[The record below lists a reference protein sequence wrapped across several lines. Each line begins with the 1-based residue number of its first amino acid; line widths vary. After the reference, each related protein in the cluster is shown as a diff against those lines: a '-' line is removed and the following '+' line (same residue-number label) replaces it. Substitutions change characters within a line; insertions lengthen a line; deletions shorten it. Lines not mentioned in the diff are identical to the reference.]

1 MILSAEITMY
11 PLQDDYLPAI
21 RAIIEKLNTYKNIQ
35 VQTFPTATI
44 LMGEDDKVMEAL
56 KDAMRWSVEECGKAV
71 FITKFLPN
79 YHAFTDNSA
88 SIDE

>member
-11 PLQDDYLPAI
+11 PLQDEYLPAI
-21 RAIIEKLNTYKNIQ
+21 QAMIKKLNSYEGLQ

-44 LMGEDDKVMEAL
+44 LMGDYDVVMDAI

-71 FITKFLPN
+71 FVTKFLPN
-79 YHAFTDNSA
+79 YSA
-88 SIDE
+88 LAEG